1 MSAAKAVVE
10 IEPNQ
15 MEWLTIEDD
24 TGRVWR
30 YRRVG
35 ALDLAEPV
43 EVEGHLV
50 SGRPFRA
57 SLVRDNDGHPLL
69 RKDGPGLPR
78 VLALE
83 FIDDP
88 SNFYMTSL
96 GLPGKA
102 EYVLVE

>member
-1 MSAAKAVVE
+1 ME
-10 IEPNQ
+10 IEPNRLD
-15 MEWLTIEDD
+15 WLSIEDD

-50 SGRPFRA
+50 RGQPFRA
-57 SLVRDNDGHPLL
+57 NFVRDNDGHPLL
-69 RKDGPGLPR
+69 HEDGPGLPR

-83 FIDDP
+83 FIEDP
-88 SNFYMTSL
+88 SNFYITSL

-102 EYVLVE
+102 EYVVVD